1 MYSLAIPQKSLVRQ
15 WKNIAKGC
23 CGCHQ
28 RNVIAKHPTVRLAPL
43 LLTPKHCYTTN
54 IQWLLP
60 EIIRTSSLA
69 YVQTNTRGKFSSG
82 YVAGTNRPHS
92 AVFVR
97 RFYAGPILRKEAPL
111 KPSSKVE
118 ETVQAI
124 KSKLKEGEKPPDAPV
139 PVKVKKT
146 IRQRIVDEVLHYYHG
161 FRLLFIDI
169 KISLKLS
176 WRILQGKSL
185 TRREH
190 RLLVRTVSDLFRL
203 VPFSVFI
210 IVPFMELL
218 LPVAIKLFPGM
229 LPSTFQTAREKED
242 KMKQAL
248 KVKLE
253 MAKFLQKT
261 LDDMAVQGKGHKSE
275 RAKEFH
281 DFFLKVRTSGEQ
293 ATNEEIM
300 KFSKLFED
308 EITLDSL
315 SRAQLTALCRVLEI
329 QPIGTN
335 NFLRFQLRMRLR
347 SLAADDKV
355 IQKEGIDSL
364 SLAELQQACRA
375 RGMRAYGMSEERMK
389 LQLAQWLDLSLN
401 KKVPPSLLLLSRAL
415 LLPDTIPTSDQL
427 KATISSLPDTLVTQT
442 EAAIGEREGKID
454 NKMKIEVIR
463 EEERK
468 IKEER
473 QEMREELKKTDSVK
487 KETEEICDKAP
498 VMTSDTG
505 VIEIPAVDVCTK
517 EGLKKEELSS
527 IDFEKLE
534 DALDSIGKEKKKLLV
549 EKEELDDLKEELA
562 EYQEDVDEL
571 RQVVKSTH
579 VSKAELKETKAAKRL
594 FNKVNNMINK
604 MDCVLQEL
612 EREEQQLKKDL
623 EAKEELEE
631 KESKQKTEQLV
642 SIEELIS
649 AIRQIQKVPDDSF
662 IEQISEVLAKIDAD
676 RDGSLRVDDVLKVI
690 ELVAA
695 ENVKLNK
702 KQIDEIVELIKKEEL
717 IELEEQMGKVLEKGA
732 TRRTATQAGET
743 CPDNVNKQSCEV
755 PAAAVTASKA
765 PGTDKNCKKL

>member
-1 MYSLAIPQKSLVRQ
+1 MYSLAIPQKTLVRQ
-15 WKNIAKGC
+15 WKNIAIGC
-23 CGCHQ
+23 CGCHE
-28 RNVIAKHPTVRLAPL
+28 RNVIAIRLAPARF
-43 LLTPKHCYTTN
+43 TPTYCYTTKVRC
-54 IQWLLP
+54 LLP

-69 YVQTNTRGKFSSG
+69 CVQTNIHCTFSSS
-82 YVAGTNRPHS
+82 YFAGSNRPHS

-97 RFYAGPILRKEAPL
+97 RFNAGLILRKEAPL
-111 KPSSKVE
+111 KPSSRVE

-124 KSKLKEGEKPPDAPV
+124 KSKLKETEKPSDAPV
-139 PVKVKKT
+139 PVKVKKSLK
-146 IRQRIVDEVLHYYHG
+146 QKIVDEIVHYYHG
-161 FRLLFIDI
+161 FRLLFIDV
-169 KISLKLS
+169 KISLTLS
-176 WRILQGKSL
+176 WKILKGKSL

-218 LPVAIKLFPGM
+218 LPVVIKLFPGM

-261 LDDMAVQGKGHKSE
+261 LDDMAVQGKGHTSE

-281 DFFLKVRTSGEQ
+281 DFFVKVRTSGEQ

-329 QPIGTN
+329 QPIGTT

-364 SLAELQQACRA
+364 SLAELQQVCRA

-401 KKVPPSLLLLSRAL
+401 KKVSPSLLLLSRAL

-427 KATISSLPDTLVTQT
+427 KATISSLPETLVTQT

-454 NKMKIEVIR
+454 NKMKLQIIR

-468 IKEER
+468 IREER
-473 QEMREELKKTDSVK
+473 QEMMEELKKTDSVK
-487 KETEEICDKAP
+487 KESEVIKDKAP

-505 VIEIPAVDVCTK
+505 VTEFPAGDICPK
-517 EGLKKEELSS
+517 EEVKAEELSS
-527 IDFEKLE
+527 IHFEKLE
-534 DALDSIGKEKKKLLV
+534 DALDSIGKERKKLLV

-571 RQVVKSTH
+571 RQVVKSGH

-612 EREEQQLKKDL
+612 EHEEQQLKKDL

-649 AIRQIQKVPDDSF
+649 AIKQIQKVPDDSF

-732 TRRTATQAGET
+732 TRRTATQAADS
-743 CPDNVNKQSCEV
+743 CPDTETKCSSGVS
-755 PAAAVTASKA
+755 AATVTASKA
-765 PGTDKNCKKL
+765 SGNENNSKKL